1 MNFYL
6 YAVAIGA
13 GISLAWVA
21 WLLAAR
27 AVLRTYKLRP
37 GYVLSILQVTVVL
50 ALMLAGYRLSDY
62 CLGILGSTMP
72 ADTVVFRRIW
82 IAIWAVAM
90 LASIQI
96 FLEIRRMAAAGRNA
110 APRLVRS
117 PASRVKRPPRRPAR

>member
-6 YAVAIGA
+6 YAFALGA
-13 GISLAWVA
+13 GISLVWVA

-27 AVLRTYKLRP
+27 AVLRVYKLRP
-37 GYVLSILQVTVVL
+37 GYVLSILQVAIVL

-62 CLGILGSTMP
+62 CMRVLGSSLP
-72 ADTVVFRRIW
+72 ADTIVFRRIW

-96 FLEIRRMAAAGRNA
+96 FLDIRRMAATGTNMALQPLRPPGF
-110 APRLVRS
+110 
-117 PASRVKRPPRRPAR
+117 RVKRPPQRPVR